1 MVRANSVFFHPALMP
16 FSTNTTFEFPD
27 CRGRREELVLES
39 LVNTADCYILSEPL
53 LSTTSGEMLD
63 RSPSPLVKLNP
74 WLQTPYSPLDTESS
88 KWNYMKRP
96 SFSDTGASRVNQL
109 MPIVDPLD
117 SQALNS
123 LSNSLCPA
131 AKVEGLEDFSSS
143 RIGYPLTNTHGEQAN
158 VSNNVEYEEPTEPKS
173 KHCSSAAQ
181 QAEETMATKKDRPS
195 KVISSRIYRAKVA
208 EAIKALKNALPNS
221 ETGNQATILDNVIDY
236 IKYLKL
242 RLNAKWQVL
251 SQTRL
256 NGEAS
261 AHSFVDIE
269 GFGHYLLHPQTCL
282 QPLEEMVGH
291 LLKSN
296 PQVANELLEHKG
308 FAIVPMDSAF
318 AILQTSLNPCSN
330 S

>member
-1 MVRANSVFFHPALMP
+1 
-16 FSTNTTFEFPD
+16 
-27 CRGRREELVLES
+27 
-39 LVNTADCYILSEPL
+39 
-53 LSTTSGEMLD
+53 MLD
-63 RSPSPLVKLNP
+63 RSASPLVKLHP
-74 WLQTPYSPLDTESS
+74 GLQAPYSPLDTESS
-88 KWNYMKRP
+88 NWNYMKIA

-117 SQALNS
+117 TQALNS
-123 LSNSLCPA
+123 LSNYLCPA
-131 AKVEGLEDFSSS
+131 AKVEGLEDFSPS
-143 RIGYPLTNTHGEQAN
+143 RIGYPFPNTHGEQAN
-158 VSNNVEYEEPTEPKS
+158 ISKNVDYEEPAEIGVLKKPKS
-173 KHCSSAAQ
+173 NHCSSVAQ
-181 QAEETMATKKDRPS
+181 QAEETMATKKDRPP

-208 EAIKALKNALPNS
+208 EAFKALKNALPCS
-221 ETGNQATILDNVIDY
+221 ETGNQTSMLDNVIDY

-242 RLNAKWQVL
+242 RLNVKWQVL

-269 GFGHYLLHPQTCL
+269 GFGHYLLHPQACL

-296 PQVANELLEHKG
+296 PEVANELLEHKG
-308 FAIVPMDSAF
+308 FAIVPMDSAY

-330 S
+330 SCQ